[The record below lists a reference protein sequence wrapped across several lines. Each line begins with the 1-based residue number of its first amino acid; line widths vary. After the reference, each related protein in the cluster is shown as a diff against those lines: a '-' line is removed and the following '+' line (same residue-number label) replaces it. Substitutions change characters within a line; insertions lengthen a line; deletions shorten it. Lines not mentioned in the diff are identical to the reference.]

1 MPLYLLQSHI
11 RPLTLAWASAAASS
25 SSSSLEMKLGAF
37 TSQYRIRSSA
47 ELIKSFQQPFTRLHL
62 SLSLS
67 LSLLWLFSSTF
78 LVGSL
83 ARSLC
88 CVNFTK
94 GHRLSCQPPPFSPV
108 ITTHPLQLTPMVK
121 GKERQMDGEI
131 DSSGS
136 STLKTKLQSLKEN
149 ARRRYHALC
158 IK

>member
-11 RPLTLAWASAAASS
+11 RPLTLAWASAAAS

-47 ELIKSFQQPFTRLHL
+47 ELIKSFQQPFTRLH
-62 SLSLS
+62 LSLS

-136 STLKTKLQSLKEN
+136 STLKKEKTKLQSK
-149 ARRRYHALC
+149 RKYHKRRYHALC